1 MTVNILAV
9 YGTALRNVCNGG
21 IITMITVLSCL
32 ILLVFFGGLFL
43 AVLLLP
49 FAFLSAL
56 FGKKTNKDKKS
67 NSITFEEELEEE
79 ILNWELDD
87 LENDRSEK

>member
-1 MTVNILAV
+1 M
-9 YGTALRNVCNGG
+9 
-21 IITMITVLSCL
+21 ITMLFCL
-32 ILLVFFGGLFL
+32 FLLVFFGGLFL

-56 FGKKTNKDKKS
+56 FGKKTNKDNNNK
-67 NSITFEEELEEE
+67 SITFEEELEEE
-79 ILNWELDD
+79 MLNWELDD